1 VSAGA
6 IGVGCGA
13 AILREGRILLVKRR
27 KAPEAGCWSLVGGKV
42 DFLERA
48 EQAALRETYEEVGV
62 ALDLGPLLCLVQT
75 IGVDGQHW
83 VSPVYRAS
91 LKGGEPVNR
100 EPDKIAAIGWFALD
114 DPPEPLALAAREA
127 MAVLRACEGLKEGS
141 GGPRDEKSRAEK
153 SFNQ

>member
-6 IGVGCGA
+6 VRVGCGA
-13 AILREGRILLVKRR
+13 AILREGRLLLVKRR

-42 DFLERA
+42 DFLERT
-48 EQAALRETYEEVGV
+48 EAAARRETLEEVGV
-62 ALDLGPLLCLVQT
+62 AIELGDLLCLVQM

-91 LKGGEPVNR
+91 IRAGEPVNR
-100 EPDKIAAIGWFALD
+100 EPDKIAAIGWFAPD

-127 MAVLRACEGLKEGS
+127 MAILSSAGAPEGGF
-141 GGPRDEKSRAEK
+141 GRP
-153 SFNQ
+153 

>member
-1 VSAGA
+1 MSAGA

-13 AILREGRILLVKRR
+13 AIVREGRLLLVKRR

-48 EQAALRETYEEVGV
+48 EEAARRETLEEVGV
-62 ALDLGPLLCLVQT
+62 AVELGPLLCLVQMVG
-75 IGVDGQHW
+75 IDDQHW

-91 LKGGEPVNR
+91 IKAGDPVNR
-100 EPDKIAAIGWFALD
+100 EPSKIAALGWFALS

-127 MAVLRACEGLKEGS
+127 IAALRVAEGLGN
-141 GGPRDEKSRAEK
+141 SRGA
-153 SFNQ
+153 